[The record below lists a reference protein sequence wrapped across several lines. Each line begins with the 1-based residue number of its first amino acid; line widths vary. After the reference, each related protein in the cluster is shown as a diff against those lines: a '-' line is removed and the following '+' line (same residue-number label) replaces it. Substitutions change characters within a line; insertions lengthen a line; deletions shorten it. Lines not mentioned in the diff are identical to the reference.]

1 MVNEVLADMLYES
14 TKTYPDQKRG
24 NPKQMFWRLQLPP
37 KEVDFPALAE
47 VTEQVRSQAETA
59 KYSADKSIADQ
70 LEKLEMTLYEN
81 LIYCVCATSSEQ
93 GKLVR
98 VLQTQTTEYTGKWE
112 GGQKEKGLQSFL
124 ASMSNKSSKG

>member
-14 TKTYPDQKRG
+14 SKTYADQKRG
-24 NPKQMFWRLQLPP
+24 NPKQMFYRLQLAP

-47 VTEQVRSQAETA
+47 QTEQLRSQAETA
-59 KYSADKSIADQ
+59 KYSADKLIGET
-70 LEKLEMTLYEN
+70 LEKLEMMFYDN
-81 LIYCVCATSSEQ
+81 IIYCICATSSEQ

-112 GGQKEKGLQSFL
+112 GGQKEKGLQSFF
-124 ASMSNKSSKG
+124 ASMSQKSNKG